1 MMDLSLLRSVCQR
14 TEGVGQC
21 LYVAGVAKVM
31 EDLLLSNLAKMVNQS
46 MHCNQGTAGVKR
58 AFGGCLLPKV
68 CTCTTVNEQRLGEFI
83 QRNLQNG
90 SLAYGRNKQVVF
102 KAAQYPLSEL
112 SKSMQRAD
120 WGGCAA
126 FEADG
131 NGFGSSWFKSAA
143 RM

>member
-21 LYVAGVAKVM
+21 LYVAGVAMVM
-31 EDLLLSNLAKMVNQS
+31 ADLLRSNLAKMGSQS
-46 MHCNQGTAGVKR
+46 TLYSQGIVGVKR

-83 QRNLQNG
+83 QRNLQSG

-131 NGFGSSWFKSAA
+131 NGFGSSWFKSAT
-143 RM
+143 RV